1 MGLNQ
6 IQNVPCSAFLNWL
19 QTRESNALLLL
30 LITVCNVVHIIS
42 YEMSQYIGV
51 PMSIFWPKIIFS
63 KLPKNML
70 FLGMENCILS
80 LSGVRKVF
88 WCFVKGTCLRLS
100 WFPFFFHFFTIT
112 FPFGHLVVRQGIFFR
127 VRRAF
132 WVFPVHSNFVFRSPE
147 KLKRLCSPE
156 KNSLSHHQMSFWKSS
171 RQKKMETSFAEGSS
185 FLMHQKNFTY
195 PRKIQEQTI

>member
-1 MGLNQ
+1 
-6 IQNVPCSAFLNWL
+6 
-19 QTRESNALLLL
+19 
-30 LITVCNVVHIIS
+30 
-42 YEMSQYIGV
+42 MSQYIGV

-80 LSGVRKVF
+80 LSGIRKVF

-100 WFPFFFHFFTIT
+100 WFPFFFHFFYDHFSLWT
-112 FPFGHLVVRQGIFFR
+112 FGGSTGNFFFR

-156 KNSLSHHQMSFWKSS
+156 KKIPCLTTKCPSGKVHV
-171 RQKKMETSFAEGSS
+171 KKKRETSFAEGSS

-195 PRKIQEQTI
+195 PRKIQEQTIQPLKWTFKAPSHPKNHKILHFLD

>member
-1 MGLNQ
+1 MIGWINFHNMGLNQ

-30 LITVCNVVHIIS
+30 QITVCNVVHIIS

-100 WFPFFFHFFTIT
+100 WFPFFSHVFMIT
-112 FPFGHLVVRQGIFFR
+112 FPFGHLVVIQGFFFQ
-127 VRRAF
+127 VSRAF
-132 WVFPVHSNFVFRSPE
+132 WVFPVNE
-147 KLKRLCSPE
+147 KR
-156 KNSLSHHQMSFWKSS
+156 SLSEPNRLWTWTEQM
-171 RQKKMETSFAEGSS
+171 
-185 FLMHQKNFTY
+185 
-195 PRKIQEQTI
+195 

>member
-1 MGLNQ
+1 
-6 IQNVPCSAFLNWL
+6 
-19 QTRESNALLLL
+19 
-30 LITVCNVVHIIS
+30 
-42 YEMSQYIGV
+42 
-51 PMSIFWPKIIFS
+51 MSIFWPKIIFS

-100 WFPFFFHFFTIT
+100 WFPFFFSFFYDHFSLWTFGGSTGNFFSGSQSLLSFSGSLKLRFSFTGKT
-112 FPFGHLVVRQGIFFR
+112 QKALLTR
-127 VRRAF
+127 
-132 WVFPVHSNFVFRSPE
+132 
-147 KLKRLCSPE
+147 K

-195 PRKIQEQTI
+195 PRKIQEQTIVRVRLKIAHWQVTHR